1 MKKEERTYLLLLAA
15 VCAVTLFTI
24 AGISLFHTKGEPRE
38 AIVAYT
44 MLDSGNWILP
54 ENIGGEFAYKPPFL
68 HWCIA
73 ALASVFGTLN
83 EYVSRMPSMIAVS
96 AIALFGFLFNARR
109 GNHKT
114 ALLASL
120 ITLSS
125 FEIHRASI
133 NCRVDMV
140 LTACIVLALYAL
152 YRWYEKGH
160 KSVPWL
166 AVLCMSLGTLTKGPV
181 AIILPCLV
189 MGVMML
195 VRKAGFWHTFFSFVG
210 IAVLSCILPAL
221 WYVAAYQQAGKEFL
235 DLVMEENFGR
245 FLGKMSY
252 PSHENPWYYNV
263 MTVVAGF
270 TPYTLLALISLFFLK
285 YKKIQ
290 GKPMEWWNKLKAY
303 INGMDDVRLFNL
315 LSIVLI
321 FVFYCIPK
329 SKRSVY
335 LMPIYPFIACF
346 LAEYILWLYRSRP
359 KALRIYGYVIYS
371 LCLLLTAVFI
381 AVKAGL
387 VPDSIFHGKHAADN
401 IAYLHALSDTS
412 LNPLQLLVIVL
423 PPAYAIWAFV
433 KKRYTPFALTGITFV
448 LFLAL
453 DGFYQ
458 PTVLNV
464 KSDKAF
470 ADRIV
475 GTVPEGKIYS
485 FVNVGMMH
493 FFNINFYTH
502 NRVDV
507 WEYHMPEE
515 GYVLVSVDDFPAL
528 PNKDNYTF
536 EEVLRS
542 DRRSCDVKQ
551 IMCLYRFKKNTGTM
565 QSLPENPGN
574 KLEESVPQTALTE

>member
-1 MKKEERTYLLLLAA
+1 MNKEQKTYLFLLTAI
-15 VCAVTLFTI
+15 CAVTLFTI
-24 AGISLFHTKGEPRE
+24 GGITLFHTKGEPRE

-44 MLDSGNWILP
+44 MLDTGNWILP

-83 EYVSRMPSMIAVS
+83 EYISRMPSMLAVT
-96 AIALFGFLFNARR
+96 AIVLTGFLFNSKRR
-109 GNHKT
+109 DSKLAFLT
-114 ALLASL
+114 AL
-120 ITLSS
+120 ITLSN
-125 FEIHRASI
+125 FEIHRAAI

-160 KSVPWL
+160 KSIPWV
-166 AVLCMSLGTLTKGPV
+166 AILCMSLGTLTKGPV

-195 VRKAGFWHTFFSFVG
+195 IRKAGFWHTLLSFFG
-210 IAVLSCILPAL
+210 IALLACIIPAL
-221 WYVAAYQQAGKEFL
+221 WYIAAYQQAGQAFL

-263 MTVVAGF
+263 MTVIAGF
-270 TPYTLLALISLFFLK
+270 TPYTLLALISLFFLH
-285 YKKIQ
+285 YKKTGANPLQ
-290 GKPMEWWNKLKAY
+290 WWNNIKTY
-303 INGMDDVRLFNL
+303 IRKMDDVRLFNL
-315 LSIVLI
+315 LSIILI

-335 LMPIYPFIACF
+335 LMPIYPFIASF
-346 LAEYILWLYRSRP
+346 LAEYILWLYRNRP
-359 KALRIYGYVIYS
+359 KSLRIYGSIIYG
-371 LCLLLTAVFI
+371 LCLLLTLVFI
-381 AVKAGL
+381 AIKAGL
-387 VPDSIFHGKHAADN
+387 IPDSIFQGKHAPDN
-401 IAYLHALSDTS
+401 IAFLHALKDT
-412 LNPLQLLVIVL
+412 PIHLLEYIVILL
-423 PPAYAIWAFV
+423 PPVYAVWAFA
-433 KKRYTPFALTGITFV
+433 KKCYTPLAITGVAFA

-464 KSDKAF
+464 KSDKTF
-470 ADRIV
+470 AEQIMEK
-475 GTVPEGKIYS
+475 VPENKIYS

-493 FFNINFYTH
+493 FFTINFYTH

-507 WEYHMPEE
+507 WEYHMPDE
-515 GYVLVSVDDFPAL
+515 GYVIVGEKDLEAL
-528 PNKDNYTF
+528 PNKENYILT
-536 EEVLRS
+536 EVIHS
-542 DRRSCDVKQ
+542 NRRGCDVKQ
-551 IMCLYRFKKNTGTM
+551 IMYLYHFKKKTSK
-565 QSLPENPGN
+565 QS
-574 KLEESVPQTALTE
+574 SVTE